1 MAIAVGTPEEVAA
14 EPASHTGAFLA
25 ELVAPAPAAGRAP
38 GKRRKPRTKLAA
50 AA

>member
-1 MAIAVGTPEEVAA
+1 VAA

-25 ELVAPAPAAGRAP
+25 ELVEPATAASRRPAR
-38 GKRRKPRTKLAA
+38 KRRAKLAA